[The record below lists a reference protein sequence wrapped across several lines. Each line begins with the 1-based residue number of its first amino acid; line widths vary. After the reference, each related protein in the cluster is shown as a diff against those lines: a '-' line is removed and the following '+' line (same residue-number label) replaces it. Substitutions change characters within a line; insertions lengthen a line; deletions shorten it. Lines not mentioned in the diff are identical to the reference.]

1 MFRGISQTFT
11 GTLFGLTQPR
21 ISQIFQETV
30 KKMSE
35 VLVPLYIGSQAFQR
49 NDIIHNHS
57 PEWVKVLLP
66 NAVAM
71 IDSTYVYVQKSWNF
85 NNQKKSY
92 CQHKADNLVKIMAI
106 MLLDGKW
113 FDIYGPYFSDGYNN
127 DELIWNTLSDDKV
140 EDYENKDL
148 FAHSQQLHAIFSKND
163 MFIGDHGF
171 VRCKGKWSLYT
182 PDSICKGETQLSTIK
197 ANQTTCITRVR
208 NAIERGFGR
217 LKQWNFIGSVV
228 NTDFIPVI
236 GSIMRT
242 LCAVDNAYFSNLVLD
257 NNDALE
263 RAQYT
268 IRNIQLENEVEHM
281 EANTTVWKKANTS
294 DISSIITSY
303 DENDV
308 KQFNGEYSV
317 RIAHAYLGHIQQEW
331 STYIHRDFP
340 STGKIKNM
348 ISRYKTMDNPKKHTW
363 FATAGGTCSHVT
375 AALVALIHWK
385 NNKKIPSFYIT
396 AAALFLNVLD
406 CTPYKKSK
414 MKRVSEEYY
423 EASSN
428 TESQTTSISQGTASA
443 EVTDEECTSSEM
455 SDEDSMDSQTTDL
468 QFTSSETSD
477 EDARYKLYTDE
488 TK

>member
-21 ISQIFQETV
+21 ISQIFHETV

-35 VLVPLYIGSQAFQR
+35 VFVPLYIGSQAFQR
-49 NDIIHNHS
+49 HDIIHNHS

-92 CQHKADNLVKIMAI
+92 CQYKADNLVKMMAI

-148 FAHSQQLHAIFSKND
+148 FAHNQQLHAIFSKND
-163 MFIGDHGF
+163 MFIGDRGF
-171 VRCKGKWSLYT
+171 ARCKGKWSLYT

-197 ANQTTCITRVR
+197 ANQTRCITRVR

-228 NTDFIPVI
+228 NTDSIPVI
-236 GSIMRT
+236 GSIMRI

-263 RAQYT
+263 HAQYT

-281 EANTTVWKKANTS
+281 EANTTGWKKANTS

-303 DENDV
+303 DDNDV
-308 KQFNGEYSV
+308 KQCNGEYSV

-331 STYIHRDFP
+331 STYIHPDFP
-340 STGKIKNM
+340 STVKIKN
-348 ISRYKTMDNPKKHTW
+348 
-363 FATAGGTCSHVT
+363 
-375 AALVALIHWK
+375 
-385 NNKKIPSFYIT
+385 
-396 AAALFLNVLD
+396 
-406 CTPYKKSK
+406 
-414 MKRVSEEYY
+414 
-423 EASSN
+423 
-428 TESQTTSISQGTASA
+428 
-443 EVTDEECTSSEM
+443 
-455 SDEDSMDSQTTDL
+455 
-468 QFTSSETSD
+468 
-477 EDARYKLYTDE
+477 
-488 TK
+488 